1 MLPGMGHNLDTF
13 IAKWAA
19 AGAAERA
26 NKDMFLTELCGVL
39 GVAPPNPAMGD
50 AERDTYV
57 FEREARLSHEGGE
70 ATIGRIDLYK
80 QGCFILEAKQ
90 ASGEGSSKLGKG
102 LGARPSNRRGL
113 EERAQTREMCGPE
126 LKLAGAESS
135 GVTIAA
141 WSECSP
147 SLKIFPSQPVR

>member
-1 MLPGMGHNLDTF
+1 MRAECMGSGDAGPPGEAVAGPL
-13 IAKWAA
+13 A
-19 AGAAERA
+19 AGRLGGRA
-26 NKDMFLTELCGVL
+26 RSLWRGHVAHDL
-39 GVAPPNPAMGD
+39 G
-50 AERDTYV
+50 
-57 FEREARLSHEGGE
+57 H
-70 ATIGRIDLYK
+70 
-80 QGCFILEAKQ
+80 
-90 ASGEGSSKLGKG
+90 G